1 MQLDP
6 EDTLDSQSANPKP
19 YHSLDKGEQS
29 DSRGQGELTHRGLH
43 VDIYAPTYQD
53 DQVDLMAI
61 VPNDNQSAGRL
72 DQIHGS
78 NEVNS
83 LHEEMEG
90 RDRKEETTWEITHS
104 EIKALPGKQ
113 KINTHHK
120 SAFCKKH
127 IWRHQKLKFLISTI
141 STQYNVWAA
150 SAVGRKWGV
159 AILVHKKLKV
169 INSGAEIDG
178 RVEWILIQMD
188 EQILSVASVYAPN
201 EAGDKMTFWRSLQQS
216 LPPGQWLIGGDWN
229 SVTSSLNTS
238 STSNIQPDEE
248 DLLFQQLCATLQ
260 IRDARD
266 LAGTRESLR
275 FSRSQNRKGHFIW
288 SRLDRV

>member
-61 VPNDNQSAGRL
+61 VPKDNQSAGRL

-113 KINTHHK
+113 KINTRHK
-120 SAFCKKH
+120 
-127 IWRHQKLKFLISTI
+127 ILEPGQ
-141 STQYNVWAA
+141 N
-150 SAVGRKWGV
+150 GKWGV

-178 RVEWILIQMD
+178 RVECIRIQMD

-201 EAGDKMTFWRSLQQS
+201 EAGDRMTFWRSLQQS

-260 IRDARD
+260 IRDASD